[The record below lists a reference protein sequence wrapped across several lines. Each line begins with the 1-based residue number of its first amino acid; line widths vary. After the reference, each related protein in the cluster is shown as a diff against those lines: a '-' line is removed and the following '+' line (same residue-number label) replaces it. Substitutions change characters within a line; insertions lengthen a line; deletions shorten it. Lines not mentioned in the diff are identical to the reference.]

1 MEIQI
6 EDLLDKLKSQAE
18 ELDNRYK
25 AITDICNDIEKIV
38 DGLQYDVHK
47 LDKEL
52 DNGSICFYLV

>member
-6 EDLLDKLKSQAE
+6 EDLLDKLKNQAE

-25 AITDICNDIEKIV
+25 AITDICNDIERIV

-52 DNGSICFYLV
+52 DNGSI

>member
-1 MEIQI
+1 MEVKIFS
-6 EDLLDKLKSQAE
+6 LLDNLKLQAE

-38 DGLQYDVHK
+38 DGLQYDMHK

-52 DNGSICFYLV
+52 K

>member
-6 EDLLDKLKSQAE
+6 EDLLDKLKTQAE

-25 AITDICNDIEKIV
+25 AMIDICNDIEKVADSI
-38 DGLQYDVHK
+38 QYDVHK

-52 DNGSICFYLV
+52 K

>member
-38 DGLQYDVHK
+38 AHQHSLK
-47 LDKEL
+47 LTHCLLEY
-52 DNGSICFYLV
+52 FF

>member
-38 DGLQYDVHK
+38 DGFQYDVHK

-52 DNGSICFYLV
+52 K